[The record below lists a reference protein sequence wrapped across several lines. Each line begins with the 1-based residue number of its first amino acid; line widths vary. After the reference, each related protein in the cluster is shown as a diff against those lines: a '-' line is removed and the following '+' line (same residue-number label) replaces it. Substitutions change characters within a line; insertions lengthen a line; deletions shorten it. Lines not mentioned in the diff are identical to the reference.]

1 MKRSQI
7 SWSGGLVIALVMIA
21 AGYWGPWVAHKTA
34 ALVITGLDLAE
45 YVKFLP
51 EYRSHQLHI
60 VREGFYL
67 PALGLSLALSLLA
80 WQREVRWPTAVR
92 LIAWL
97 ASVSAALVMLP
108 PAWSP
113 VTLRLPEFRLQVIAI
128 SICLI
133 VTAAAPLWRR
143 AGFAWSA
150 AILIALSIA
159 ATIVTIAQFRA
170 IRPALDHVY
179 GRPIDIGWGPTVMV
193 AGWVLLDIS
202 LVSLLRDNRR

>member
-1 MKRSQI
+1 
-7 SWSGGLVIALVMIA
+7 
-21 AGYWGPWVAHKTA
+21 
-34 ALVITGLDLAE
+34 
-45 YVKFLP
+45 
-51 EYRSHQLHI
+51 
-60 VREGFYL
+60 
-67 PALGLSLALSLLA
+67 
-80 WQREVRWPTAVR
+80 
-92 LIAWL
+92 
-97 ASVSAALVMLP
+97 MLP